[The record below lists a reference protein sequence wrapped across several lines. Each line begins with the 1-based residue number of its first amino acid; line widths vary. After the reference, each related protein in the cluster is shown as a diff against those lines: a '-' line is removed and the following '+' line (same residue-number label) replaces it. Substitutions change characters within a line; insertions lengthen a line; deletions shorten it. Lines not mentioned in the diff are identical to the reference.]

1 MANYDVQ
8 IAIAV
13 KGQKELQRTRVETRL
28 LQRSIDRLN
37 KTVVKDSKKSVK
49 SFDSLSKEVNR
60 ASRALNT
67 AAIGTDDYRKAIRNV
82 IKVEDQY
89 SKELAKKAKIFE
101 IEKVAY
107 KEGISFSQAKEKII
121 QREIKAEN

>member
-1 MANYDVQ
+1 MSNYDVQ

-37 KTVVKDSKKSVK
+37 KTVLKDSKKSVK

-67 AAIGTDDYRKAIRNV
+67 AAIGTDDYRKAIR
-82 IKVEDQY
+82 K
-89 SKELAKKAKIFE
+89 
-101 IEKVAY
+101 
-107 KEGISFSQAKEKII
+107 
-121 QREIKAEN
+121 